1 MRYHEK
7 IAVFMDSPRTTIEA
21 MQRFLA
27 SLTVQVLRFPDISPR
42 TRNRRHQGCRTRH
55 KRCDV
60 RQFLCRHPSS
70 PKFQRQLAIATNLKF
85 VSVSFEPLYRD
96 EIKFRPML
104 SIRTGRA
111 NCVPGSSRSRAK
123 WRWSWIVLAE
133 KWSLCSLGDWKPLS
147 AHRFHVTPKQDC
159 SSICKEW

>member
-1 MRYHEK
+1 MIGCNFTLA
-7 IAVFMDSPRTTIEA
+7 IAHINSINIMESNPVVILDGLDSSRTTIEA

-60 RQFLCRHPSS
+60 RQFLCRPPSS
-70 PKFQRQLAIATNLKF
+70 PKFQRQLAAIATKLKF

-123 WRWSWIVLAE
+123 
-133 KWSLCSLGDWKPLS
+133 
-147 AHRFHVTPKQDC
+147 
-159 SSICKEW
+159 